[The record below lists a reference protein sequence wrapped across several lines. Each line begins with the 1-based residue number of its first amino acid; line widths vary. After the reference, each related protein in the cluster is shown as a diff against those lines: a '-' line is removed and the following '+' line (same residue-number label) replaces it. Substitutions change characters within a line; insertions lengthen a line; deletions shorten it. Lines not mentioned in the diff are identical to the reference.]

1 MRISQLVVLCVLFH
15 AATAEARF
23 GKGGSGGSSSSGS
36 SSRSTHAAVPVDSSR
51 RSSGSSPSSSSGSF
65 SGSGDSFYR
74 SSRLG
79 YFSGAFVP
87 MYGYGYARHVYPAP
101 VLLEP
106 EDETVTQVRVV
117 AGAEFEYFTNQAR
130 GFALSAAAS
139 LEIDRWSVSVA
150 VQHLSVAADD
160 GTNADD
166 TMQQLGVRAGYALLV
181 GERGRLR
188 AELGVD
194 TVFAADVTLLGP
206 TLGFSGMLWVAGPF
220 AFEGSVT
227 GSVYPFWEI
236 DGRAGLVIGMG
247 QLGLRLG
254 WRTQLLD
261 DQGVVDGV
269 VHRDVFMGPY
279 AGLGF
284 AF

>member
-1 MRISQLVVLCVLFH
+1 
-15 AATAEARF
+15 
-23 GKGGSGGSSSSGS
+23 
-36 SSRSTHAAVPVDSSR
+36 
-51 RSSGSSPSSSSGSF
+51 
-65 SGSGDSFYR
+65 
-74 SSRLG
+74 
-79 YFSGAFVP
+79 
-87 MYGYGYARHVYPAP
+87 MYGYGYYRRPYPGPA
-101 VLLEP
+101 VLLDP
-106 EDETVTQVRVV
+106 EDDETESEVRVV
-117 AGAEFEYFTNQAR
+117 AGAEFEYFTNQSR
-130 GFALSAAAS
+130 GFALSLAAS
-139 LEIDRWSVSVA
+139 VEIDRWSVSVA
-150 VQHLSVAADD
+150 AQHLSVAADD
-160 GTNADD
+160 GTNGDD
-166 TMQQLGVRAGYALLV
+166 TLQQLGARVGYALLV

-194 TVFAADVTLLGP
+194 TIFAADVTLLGP
-206 TLGFSGMLWVAGPF
+206 TLGFAGMVWIAGPL
-220 AFEGSVT
+220 ALEGSLA

-247 QLGLRLG
+247 QLGFRLG